1 MPDLLIKLPEHELP
15 GPGEIAEI
23 TENGFLILIE
33 NVNPP
38 EREKQSSTIA
48 PGTLVKY
55 VPVDV
60 TAPNSVV
67 RHAAAGHQR
76 NTRTRVAPFTVRDKS
91 GTRAVRRRRD
101 SEPLTNVTCAQCR
114 RFLTEEGLLAD

>member
-1 MPDLLIKLPEHELP
+1 MTDLQIKLPENELP

-23 TENGFLILIE
+23 TENGFHILIE

-38 EREKQSSTIA
+38 EQEKQASATA
-48 PGTLVKY
+48 PGALVKY

-67 RHAAAGHQR
+67 RHAAAVHQR
-76 NTRTRVAPFTVRDKS
+76 NTRTRVAPFTVCDKS
-91 GTRAVRRRRD
+91 GKRAVRRRRD

-114 RFLTEEGLLAD
+114 RFLTDEGLLAD